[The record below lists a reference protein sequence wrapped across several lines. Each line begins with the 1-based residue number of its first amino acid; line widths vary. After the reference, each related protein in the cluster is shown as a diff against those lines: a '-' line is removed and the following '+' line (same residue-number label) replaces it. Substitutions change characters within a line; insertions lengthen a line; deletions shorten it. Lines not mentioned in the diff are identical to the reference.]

1 VPEHFEVQ
9 YWGKSGAMIGASPCH
24 GEGPSTA
31 LLAAINKPCKKDLPH
46 CPEIWLWVGQIST
59 YRDFRHAATIFN
71 NAKRLLTSYVSHHI
85 CSTLQK

>member
-1 VPEHFEVQ
+1 VPEHIEVQ

-24 GEGPSTA
+24 GEGPA
-31 LLAAINKPCKKDLPH
+31 AAFLAAISKSCKKDLPH

-59 YRDFRHAATIFN
+59 YRDFHAATNFN